1 MKRTILLSAA
11 ALVAAGALPAMSMVA
26 PNLPAERTQGTVTYL
41 TGGVGSDVSAAMLAA
56 RAQYPLAL
64 EFVRKAKPRD
74 EYLGDVDV
82 TIEDSS
88 GEVLHATSDGPFLF
102 ARLPEGKYIVRAEDD
117 GRVKMRHVRVA
128 PGKHEQ
134 VVFEW

>member
-1 MKRTILLSAA
+1 MKRTILFSAA

-26 PNLPAERTQGTVTYL
+26 PNLPAERTQGTITYL
-41 TGGVGSDVSAAMLAA
+41 TGGIGSDESAAMLAA

-74 EYLGDVDV
+74 EYLGKVDV
-82 TIEDSS
+82 AIEDSS

-102 ARLPEGKYIVRAEDD
+102 ARVPAGKYIVRAEDD
-117 GRVKMRHVRVA
+117 GRVKMRHVNIA
-128 PGKHEQ
+128 PGKHKQ
-134 VVFEW
+134 LVFEW